1 MSNSYLPYFLYSI
14 TPSFWILHIH
24 KYTYRNVLF
33 FTVYKWVSPKYS
45 RSAVSDYASK
55 KSNFFGDGRSLH
67 FGGISFLILS
77 ISSWRFN
84 FPSHVISLQPKE
96 LPLAFSVMQI
106 DLSYVILWALWKQ
119 LNPYLKSY
127 CRKLP
132 KKTFWYDECKSYT
145 HFLKRQ

>member
-106 DLSYVILWALWKQ
+106 YWKQ
-119 LNPYLKSY
+119 ISLVFFYLKMTLFFLCYWRVLS
-127 CRKLP
+127 LGIE
-132 KKTFWYDECKSYT
+132 FWGDIFILST
-145 HFLKRQ
+145 L